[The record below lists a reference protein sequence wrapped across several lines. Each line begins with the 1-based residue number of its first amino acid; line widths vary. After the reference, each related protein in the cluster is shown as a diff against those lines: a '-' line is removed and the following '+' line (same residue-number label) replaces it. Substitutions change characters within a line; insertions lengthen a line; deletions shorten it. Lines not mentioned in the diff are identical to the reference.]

1 MGRYVL
7 RRLLLILPTLF
18 GIMVINFILV
28 QFAPG
33 GPVEQA
39 IVQAQGLDISTT
51 ASVSAPTSM
60 GPSSQS
66 SYTGSE
72 GLDPAFVARMEKA
85 FGFDKPPHERF
96 FLMLWNYVRLEF
108 GESYFQNRP
117 VFDLVVERLP
127 VSVSLGLW
135 SLVLIYGVSIP
146 LGVAKAVRDGT
157 AFDVWSSAV
166 VFVAY
171 AIPGFLIAVVL
182 IILFAGGTYLDWFPM
197 RGIVSEHFADLT
209 LAGKVRDYFWHLAL
223 PLTALTLGGFATLT
237 MLTKNSFLEEISKQ
251 FVLTARSKG
260 LTEKARP
267 VRPRIP
273 QRHPHRHRRLP
284 GRVRR
289 PAVHRRAPDRGHL
302 LHRRHRPARLRSR
315 RQARLPDLLRHAVR
329 VHADRP
335 RHAAHRRHRLHVRRS
350 AHRLR
355 DARVADVP
363 NQRTATRSLQV
374 EPARVLLVL
383 DLPGAVRGLDVCRVH
398 RQRQT
403 DRVLAPGRAA
413 LPHVRHVHRD
423 PTRRRAGDR
432 GGLPRSLR
440 GWI

>member
-85 FGFDKPPHERF
+85 FGFDKPPLERF
-96 FLMLWNYVRLEF
+96 LLMLWNYVRLDF
-108 GESYFQNRP
+108 GESYFQNRT

-146 LGVAKAVRDGT
+146 LGMAKAVRDGT

-171 AIPGFLIAVVL
+171 AIPGFLIAVML

-197 RGIVSEHFADLT
+197 RGMVSEHFSDLT
-209 LAGKVRDYFWHLAL
+209 PFGKVTDYFWHLAL
-223 PLTALTLGGFATLT
+223 PLTALTIGGFATLT
-237 MLTKNSFLEEISKQ
+237 MLTKNSFLEEVNKQ

-260 LTEKARP
+260 LTEKRVLFGHVFRNAILIVIAGFPAAFVSLLFTGALLIEVIFSIDGIGLLGYEAVVKRDYP
-267 VRPRIP
+267 IFFGTLFVFTLIGLVMQLIGDIVYTIVDPRI
-273 QRHPHRHRRLP
+273 
-284 GRVRR
+284 
-289 PAVHRRAPDRGHL
+289 DFETRG
-302 LHRRHRPARLRSR
+302 
-315 RQARLPDLLRHAVR
+315 
-329 VHADRP
+329 
-335 RHAAHRRHRLHVRRS
+335 
-350 AHRLR
+350 
-355 DARVADVP
+355 
-363 NQRTATRSLQV
+363 N
-374 EPARVLLVL
+374 
-383 DLPGAVRGLDVCRVH
+383 
-398 RQRQT
+398 
-403 DRVLAPGRAA
+403 
-413 LPHVRHVHRD
+413 
-423 PTRRRAGDR
+423 
-432 GGLPRSLR
+432 
-440 GWI
+440 